1 MPGFRRTQRMMKMQR
16 PQDTIGS
23 GRWLGLLGVSA
34 LALLAGCD
42 WFGGSTPVGAPP
54 RPGVE
59 RDVAPTNALPPAP
72 GNRQYD
78 AAVTAGDETRNTTA
92 AIGSVISAK
101 GGQKAQKEAIEKEQA
116 DRDRKDREARLEREA
131 ADKELKNKEKQEGA
145 PAAAP
150 VGAPPAGSGT
160 ITSDPS
166 PVSAPVPPPAPVTT
180 APMAPPSAAPDP
192 ATAPPPVPVPAAPV
206 PSGNPNRAF
215 SPPPGWTPPGAEPG
229 SVTTGAPPASPTP
242 PAVTPAPAPPPAPPA
257 DPNKA
262 FAPQPG
268 RTPPGVDVGALMPLA
283 PLPVAFATSAA
294 AGDACGEP
302 APVMGNIA
310 AAQSGAVPFSSLKSP
325 PFDGSI
331 QVAVIQ
337 FGQASTGLDDTDQAV
352 LARVAEIQREN
363 GGTVRIVAHAARD
376 AAPATER
383 DNFDVSRRRALAIA
397 RQLRSLGVPADRMVA
412 EAASDD
418 EPLYQTSTARGVAAN
433 RRADV
438 FIDF

>member
-1 MPGFRRTQRMMKMQR
+1 MQR

-34 LALLAGCD
+34 FALLTGCG
-42 WFGGSTPVGAPP
+42 WFDGFAPVGPPP

-59 RDVAPTNALPPAP
+59 RDVAPASALPPAP

-92 AIGSVISAK
+92 SIGSVISAK
-101 GGQKAQKEAIEKEQA
+101 GGQKAQKEALEKEQA
-116 DRDRKDREARLEREA
+116 ERDRKDREARLEREA
-131 ADKELKNKEKQEGA
+131 ADKELKSKEKQEGA

-150 VGAPPAGSGT
+150 AAAPVGAPPVGAGT
-160 ITSDPS
+160 ITSDPA

-192 ATAPPPVPVPAAPV
+192 ATAPTPVPA
-206 PSGNPNRAF
+206 PSPAGNPNRAF
-215 SPPPGWTPPGAEPG
+215 TPPPGWTPPGAEPG
-229 SVTTGAPPASPTP
+229 SVTTGAPPASPAP
-242 PAVTPAPAPPPAPPA
+242 PAAAPPPAPPA

-268 RTPPGVDVGALMPLA
+268 WKPSGVAVGSLLPLA
-283 PLPVAFATSAA
+283 PLPVAFAASDFAD
-294 AGDACGEP
+294 DACGEP
-302 APVMGNIA
+302 MPAMANIA

-331 QVAVIQ
+331 QVALIQ
-337 FGQASTGLDDTDQAV
+337 FGQASAGLDETDQAV
-352 LARVAEIQREN
+352 LARVAEIQRDN
-363 GGTVRIVAHAARD
+363 GGTVRIVGHAAAD
-376 AAPATER
+376 AVSIAQS
-383 DNFDVSRRRALAIA
+383 DNFDVSRRRALAVA
-397 RQLRSLGVPADRMVA
+397 RQLRRLGVPADQLMA
-412 EAASDD
+412 EAASDN
-418 EPLYQTSTARGVAAN
+418 EPIYQTSTARGLAAN

>member
-1 MPGFRRTQRMMKMQR
+1 MPGFKRTQQVMKMQR

-34 LALLAGCD
+34 LALLSGCG
-42 WFGGSTPVGAPP
+42 WFDGGTPVGPPP

-78 AAVTAGDETRNTTA
+78 AAVSAGDETRNTTA
-92 AIGSVISAK
+92 SIGSVIAAK

-131 ADKELKNKEKQEGA
+131 ADKELKSKEKQEGA

-150 VGAPPAGSGT
+150 AAAPLGAPPADAGT
-160 ITSDPS
+160 ITSDPA

-192 ATAPPPVPVPAAPV
+192 ATPPVPVPAAPT

-215 SPPPGWTPPGAEPG
+215 TPPPGWTPPGAEPG
-229 SVTTGAPPASPTP
+229 SVTTDAPPASPTP
-242 PAVTPAPAPPPAPPA
+242 PAAAPPPAAPA

-268 RTPPGVDVGALMPLA
+268 WTPPGVDVGSVMSLA
-283 PLPVAFATSAA
+283 PLTVAFASTTRD
-294 AGDACGEP
+294 DACGEP
-302 APVMGNIA
+302 ALIMANIP

-331 QVAVIQ
+331 QVALIQ
-337 FGQASTGLDDTDQAV
+337 FGQASAGLDETDQAV
-352 LARVAEIQREN
+352 LARVAEIQRDN
-363 GGTVRIVAHAARD
+363 GGTVRVVGHAAAD
-376 AAPATER
+376 AVSVAR
-383 DNFDVSRRRALAIA
+383 SDNFDVSRRRALAVA
-397 RQLRSLGVPADRMVA
+397 QQLRRLGVPADQLVA

-418 EPLYQTSTARGVAAN
+418 EPIYQTSTARGLAAN